1 MGATS
6 LQSKSRKLT
15 DAEQQPL
22 KSELIGLGLITFS
35 LCLFLALVSFSR
47 TEGVS
52 ETTAVNLIG
61 PVGVYLADA
70 TLHTIGLCSFFL
82 DAILLFCG
90 FSLLTGRRLRPSGME
105 FSGYALAV
113 PSGAMFMDLIFENQR
128 YLGHKSGGFLGEL
141 GA

>member
-1 MGATS
+1 MRFYTFPYIYDNQYTLKNGAFGCTWYNIRSLEYNKVSYKMGATS

-70 TLHTIGLCSFFL
+70 TPTSASC
-82 DAILLFCG
+82 
-90 FSLLTGRRLRPSGME
+90 
-105 FSGYALAV
+105 
-113 PSGAMFMDLIFENQR
+113 
-128 YLGHKSGGFLGEL
+128 
-141 GA
+141 